1 MTEYVKNQL
10 RMWARQYHCRA
21 FIADDPIQFPH
32 RHTGKADIEIS
43 GLLTALL
50 SFGARP
56 QILKKAD
63 ALDNLM
69 QGHPHR
75 YLLSGRWQEDFPVE
89 RHDSYYRMVSYATVR
104 AWFEG
109 ETFAEDTYVE
119 TPYTV
124 EYSTGP
130 MLKFTNYNDYLHYF
144 TFPGGN
150 GGFQGYK
157 GDYEFT
163 FMDMSHDG
171 RITMRGIKTE
181 NDIILYPLPDGY
193 TPEEYV
199 DAVRESQKSVTPTSL
214 KLMVNGRQYG
224 TVTRSAT
231 YDENSFERCYQ
242 SKLWTVSY
250 TYQQQRTDSLGE
262 PMFDEQTG
270 EPVYEDINVNDVLS
284 FICYHDGTM
293 RLYEPYTFKGGLEG
307 LRDQT
312 IQTFEWRKGAV
323 PASDCFVCTDSLLEI
338 RLEQ

>member
-1 MTEYVKNQL
+1 MNRKI
-10 RMWARQYHCRA
+10 R
-21 FIADDPIQFPH
+21 
-32 RHTGKADIEIS
+32 IS
-43 GLLTALL
+43 GLLAAALFTAAGCQDDFYVFEDSAAERIAQGLEKYDKALL
-50 SFGARP
+50 DGKTWVMEYFPSEELEYGGWMYVLRF
-56 QILKKAD
+56 
-63 ALDNLM
+63 N
-69 QGHPHR
+69 
-75 YLLSGRWQEDFPVE
+75 ED
-89 RHDSYYRMVSYATVR
+89 HTVR

-109 ETFAEDTYVE
+109 ETFADDSYIE
-119 TPYTV
+119 TPYAI
-124 EYSTGP
+124 EHSTGP
-130 MLKFTNYNDYLHYF
+130 MLKFVNYNDYLHYF
-144 TFPGGN
+144 SFPGGN
-150 GGFQGYK
+150 GGFQGYE
-157 GDYEFT
+157 GDFEFT
-163 FMDMSHDG
+163 FMDISPEHVI
-171 RITMRGIKTE
+171 RLRGVKTE
-181 NDIILYPLPDGY
+181 NNYFLYPLPEGY

-199 DAVRESQKSVTPTSL
+199 DAVREWQADVAPTSM
-214 KLMVNGRQYG
+214 KLMINGKQFG
-224 TVTRSAT
+224 TVTRAST
-231 YDENSFERCYQ
+231 YREDSFEHCYQ

>member
-1 MTEYVKNQL
+1 MNRK
-10 RMWARQYHCRA
+10 
-21 FIADDPIQFPH
+21 I
-32 RHTGKADIEIS
+32 KIS
-43 GLLTALL
+43 GLLAAALFAAAGCEDDFYVFEDSADERIAKGVAVYDQALL
-50 SFGARP
+50 DGRTWVMEYFPSEELEYGGWMYVLQF
-56 QILKKAD
+56 
-63 ALDNLM
+63 NE
-69 QGHPHR
+69 GH
-75 YLLSGRWQEDFPVE
+75 
-89 RHDSYYRMVSYATVR
+89 TVR

-231 YDENSFERCYQ
+231 YDENSFERCCQ

-312 IQTFEWRKGAV
+312 VQTFEWRKGAV

>member
-1 MTEYVKNQL
+1 MNRK
-10 RMWARQYHCRA
+10 
-21 FIADDPIQFPH
+21 I
-32 RHTGKADIEIS
+32 KIS
-43 GLLTALL
+43 GLLAAALFTAAGCEDDFYVFEDSADERIAKGVAVYDQALL
-50 SFGARP
+50 DGRTWVMEYFPSEELEYGGWMYVLQF
-56 QILKKAD
+56 
-63 ALDNLM
+63 NE
-69 QGHPHR
+69 GH
-75 YLLSGRWQEDFPVE
+75 
-89 RHDSYYRMVSYATVR
+89 TVR

-224 TVTRSAT
+224 TVTRSAA
-231 YDENSFERCYQ
+231 YDENSFECCCQ

>member
-1 MTEYVKNQL
+1 MYVL
-10 RMWARQYHCRA
+10 
-21 FIADDPIQFPH
+21 QFN
-32 RHTGKADIEIS
+32 E
-43 GLLTALL
+43 
-50 SFGARP
+50 
-56 QILKKAD
+56 
-63 ALDNLM
+63 
-69 QGHPHR
+69 GH
-75 YLLSGRWQEDFPVE
+75 
-89 RHDSYYRMVSYATVR
+89 TVR

-224 TVTRSAT
+224 TVTRSAA
-231 YDENSFERCYQ
+231 YDENSFERCCQ

>member
-1 MTEYVKNQL
+1 MNRK
-10 RMWARQYHCRA
+10 
-21 FIADDPIQFPH
+21 I
-32 RHTGKADIEIS
+32 KIS
-43 GLLTALL
+43 GLLAAALFTAAGCEDDFYVFEDSADERIAKGVAVYDQALL
-50 SFGARP
+50 DGRTWVMEYFPSEELEYGGWMYVLQF
-56 QILKKAD
+56 
-63 ALDNLM
+63 NE
-69 QGHPHR
+69 GH
-75 YLLSGRWQEDFPVE
+75 
-89 RHDSYYRMVSYATVR
+89 TVR

-224 TVTRSAT
+224 TVTRSAA
-231 YDENSFERCYQ
+231 YDENSFEHCYQ

>member
-1 MTEYVKNQL
+1 MNRK
-10 RMWARQYHCRA
+10 
-21 FIADDPIQFPH
+21 I
-32 RHTGKADIEIS
+32 KIS
-43 GLLTALL
+43 GLLAAALFTAAGCEDDFYVFEDSADERIAKGVAVYDQALL
-50 SFGARP
+50 DGRTWVMEYFPSEELEYGGWMYVLQF
-56 QILKKAD
+56 
-63 ALDNLM
+63 NE
-69 QGHPHR
+69 GH
-75 YLLSGRWQEDFPVE
+75 
-89 RHDSYYRMVSYATVR
+89 TVR

-224 TVTRSAT
+224 TVTRSAA

-262 PMFDEQTG
+262 PMFDEQRG